1 MSLDAPGA
9 TVPAKHVLAT
19 VPNLCDLP
27 LSTALEAPALA
38 TYRKNLIFHD
48 VIKDFSVKNKRR
60 VFSDMRNTTIA
71 VGVNTLF
78 PRYGFT
84 SGEFSTWTIL
94 TENNRKK
101 R

>member
-1 MSLDAPGA
+1 MTTAPIA
-9 TVPAKHVLAT
+9 NFNVNV
-19 VPNLCDLP
+19 DDIP
-27 LSTALEAPALA
+27 LSSILEPSSLA
-38 TYRKNLIFHD
+38 TYRKNVVFHD
-48 VIKDFSVKNKRR
+48 VIKDFSVKDKRR
-60 VFSDMRNTTIA
+60 VFADMRNSSIS

-84 SGEFSTWTIL
+84 SGEFSTWTVL

>member
-1 MSLDAPGA
+1 MKISKPQHSLMSAPSIA
-9 TVPAKHVLAT
+9 
-19 VPNLCDLP
+19 NINDIP
-27 LSTALEAPALA
+27 LSSTLEPAYWA
-38 TYRKNLIFHD
+38 TYRKNGVFHD
-48 VIKDFSVKNKRR
+48 VIKDFSIKDKRR
-60 VFSDMRNTTIA
+60 VFSDMRNSNIS

-84 SGEFSTWTIL
+84 SGEFSTWTVL